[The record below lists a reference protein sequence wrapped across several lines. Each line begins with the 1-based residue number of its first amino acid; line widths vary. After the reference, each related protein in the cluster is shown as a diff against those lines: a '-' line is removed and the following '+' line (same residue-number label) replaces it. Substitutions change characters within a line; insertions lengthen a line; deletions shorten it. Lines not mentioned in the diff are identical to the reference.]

1 MNDAII
7 NSAPMVMAGYIFD
20 FVFLNTFCVRGLGK
34 LDILFILNGEGARR
48 GSLQ

>member
-1 MNDAII
+1 MDEFKGLDNI
-7 NSAPMVMAGYIFD
+7 VD

-34 LDILFILNGEGARR
+34 LNIQFNLNGEGARR